1 MTNATTIWKRLEPL
15 FEVDAEVLRHT
26 VWISVWGRWLIW
38 LAGAAMLARRP
49 DVWYPEQIEFVYL
62 NVSLAVING
71 LVHFRLLRNRSVT
84 WRWMPALSAVDLALI
99 TANVATNVAA
109 TGNFDN
115 LVFLAYYPSL
125 AIFAVAFSSLRLVL
139 AWVTMTAVVYTLV
152 SVTAGPGLNLGA
164 GQDNVMLARLIMMYL
179 VPVGV
184 NLIARF
190 ERDRRQA
197 AMARERRLQ
206 QERIE
211 LSQAIH
217 DTNAQ
222 TAYLIGLGIENARR
236 LAGGANPALAEQL
249 AATAAL
255 SRSSMW
261 ELRGPIDMGRIFE
274 GRDLGR
280 VLGAHTSNFSTIT
293 SVPAGMVHS
302 GEEPPLPTE
311 VKTGLFS
318 IAHNALANAFLHAR
332 ASEVKVDLQFG
343 KDGVRL
349 SVSDDGVGLPDD
361 YAERGR
367 GFSGMEREAGRMG
380 GRLIVESGGPD
391 GGTTVT
397 CVVPRESA
405 GRGE

>member
-1 MTNATTIWKRLEPL
+1 MTNATTIWKRLQPL
-15 FEVDAEVLRHT
+15 FEADAEVLRHT

-38 LAGAAMLARRP
+38 LAGVAILARRP

-62 NVSLAVING
+62 NVSLAAING
-71 LVHFRLLRNRSVT
+71 LVHYLLLSKRPVT
-84 WRWMPALSAVDLALI
+84 WRWIVALSAVDLALI
-99 TANVATNVAA
+99 TANVSVNASA

-125 AIFAVAFSSLRLVL
+125 AIFAVVFSSLRLVL
-139 AWVTMTAVVYTLV
+139 AWVTMTAVTYTLM
-152 SVTAGPGLNLGA
+152 SATASPGLNFEV
-164 GQDNVMLARLIMMYL
+164 GQDNVILARLFMMYL

-190 ERDRRQA
+190 ERARRNA
-197 AMARERRLQ
+197 LMAREQRLQ

-217 DTNAQ
+217 DTTAQ
-222 TAYLIGLGIENARR
+222 TAYLIGLGIENAMK
-236 LAGGANPALAEQL
+236 LAGNANPELTERL
-249 AATAAL
+249 AATAVL
-255 SRSSMW
+255 SRSSMS

-280 VLGAHTSNFSTIT
+280 VLGAHTSNFSSIT
-293 SVPAGMVHS
+293 SVPAGMAQS

-332 ASEVKVDLQFG
+332 ASEVRVGLDFG
-343 KDGVRL
+343 KDDVRL

-367 GFSGMEREAGRMG
+367 GFSGMENEAGRMG
-380 GRLIVESGGPD
+380 GWLIVKSD

-397 CVVPRESA
+397 CVIPHEA
-405 GRGE
+405 AKGGD